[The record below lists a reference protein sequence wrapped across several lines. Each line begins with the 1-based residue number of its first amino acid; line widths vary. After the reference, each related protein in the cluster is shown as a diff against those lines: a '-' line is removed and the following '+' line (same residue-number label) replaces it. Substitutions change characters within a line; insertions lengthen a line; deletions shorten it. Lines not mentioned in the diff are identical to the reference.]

1 MMLAAEQPTAEEI
14 DAFVIVNRKFLSDEA
29 EETFRNMDGL
39 DQKHVIAEGSLSNCK
54 DPVAIIK
61 SRARGGFLKAHIDWM
76 HSHRDSSHEDVLDS
90 YIEANVDW
98 MTEEAE
104 ELLRSLSFNHLWK
117 VIDFGSLQNC
127 RDPAAIIRI
136 RLKDVLRGKAGKSG
150 KGKSST
156 GKGVQGRAVLHQAQT
171 DGMDSLPSEDPAE
184 SSKGAQGGKAKGAKG
199 AKGTKGAKDGP
210 KDDIHEKALEE
221 GRSLYCLGLPPL
233 WSAKQIQDF
242 FQHQGEVEGVYLQSM
257 GKGKNTRGASVDF
270 TTAEGA
276 RNAAMVCDRLEVYHK
291 EEKFTLGCS
300 IRHKGPAGQKFI
312 FPARGEVDFKQAQAE
327 ARSVY
332 LSKIPAHIS
341 EQQIREMAEEHG
353 EVEAIHMLPSN
364 GFSLAC
370 FITMVSP
377 GEAAFMIRALNDA
390 QAFGTIV
397 SASYPI
403 EKNEKRKKKHPEEEI
418 FQWYV
423 LEIKNF
429 PHWTVTDDIKVTIS
443 TFGNAPNR
451 VRIIHYDPDPA
462 QSVAKAYF
470 RYEEDQDVAL
480 KALAG
485 YEFTPGYA
493 LQVMTRPRTAG
504 TGQALAHPSPQ
515 PQPPTFHSLTFGQVG
530 LSTPATVPATVPPRF
545 PRPALQDAQL
555 PAAFP
560 RH

>member
-199 AKGTKGAKDGP
+199 AKGTKGAKDRP

-276 RNAAMVCDRLEVYHK
+276 RNAAMVCDRCCHLKPAQNRVFLRVACSSNESSGW
-291 EEKFTLGCS
+291 KFTT
-300 IRHKGPAGQKFI
+300 KK
-312 FPARGEVDFKQAQAE
+312 
-327 ARSVY
+327 RS
-332 LSKIPAHIS
+332 
-341 EQQIREMAEEHG
+341 
-353 EVEAIHMLPSN
+353 LP
-364 GFSLAC
+364 LA
-370 FITMVSP
+370 
-377 GEAAFMIRALNDA
+377 A
-390 QAFGTIV
+390 AFGTRGQLGRSLSSPLGARWTLSRHKPKHGASTSQRFRRTYLSSRSGKWQRSMERLRRYTCCHPTA
-397 SASYPI
+397 SA
-403 EKNEKRKKKHPEEEI
+403 
-418 FQWYV
+418 
-423 LEIKNF
+423 
-429 PHWTVTDDIKVTIS
+429 
-443 TFGNAPNR
+443 
-451 VRIIHYDPDPA
+451 
-462 QSVAKAYF
+462 
-470 RYEEDQDVAL
+470 
-480 KALAG
+480 
-485 YEFTPGYA
+485 
-493 LQVMTRPRTAG
+493 
-504 TGQALAHPSPQ
+504 
-515 PQPPTFHSLTFGQVG
+515 
-530 LSTPATVPATVPPRF
+530 
-545 PRPALQDAQL
+545 L
-555 PAAFP
+555 PASSLW
-560 RH
+560 